1 MSTGT
6 PPQALA
12 GRPTARVV
20 VVNWRQ
26 PELTIRACGS
36 LRPQLRPGDR
46 LVVVDNASGDSSAQR
61 LREAGLE
68 VVETPENL
76 GFGAGANAGA
86 QGLTEEVLVLLNNDA
101 VAQPGFLDA
110 LTAPLGPDG
119 PADLAATTAL
129 ILLAGRWRPAHA
141 GEAALT
147 GLDGSRWHRVGPEA
161 EARGE
166 GLVLVNSTGNQ
177 VDGSGNGFDRDW
189 LTRTDRLR
197 SPAEVF
203 GVCGGA
209 CAFRASAWRELGG
222 FREDLFM
229 YYEDT
234 ELSWRIREAGWRVEF
249 VPGAVV
255 HHEHAASSGTDSPLF
270 LRVNTRN
277 RILVAAQ
284 HASRTTLAKAL
295 LRTTVRAARAGF
307 RGPVAQGLREA
318 AVTLVSGR
326 CKNKPGQ
333 VMAHGTIGSSPR

>member
-1 MSTGT
+1 MSTRKSLET
-6 PPQALA
+6 PTC
-12 GRPTARVV
+12 RPTACIV

-26 PELTIRACGS
+26 PELTIRACES
-36 LRPQLRPGDR
+36 LRPQLQAGDR
-46 LVVVDNASGDSSAQR
+46 LLVVDNASGDGSAQR

-68 VVETPENL
+68 VVETAENL

-86 QGLTEEVLVLLNNDA
+86 QGLREQVLVLLNNDA
-101 VAQPGFLDA
+101 VTEPGFLDA

-147 GLDGSRWHRVGPEA
+147 GLDGRRWHRVGPQA

-177 VDGSGNGFDRDW
+177 VDGSGNGYDRDW
-189 LTRTDRLR
+189 LTRADQLH

-203 GVCGGA
+203 GICGGA
-209 CAFRASAWRELGG
+209 CALRASAWHELGG

-249 VPGAVV
+249 VSGAVV
-255 HHEHAASSGTDSPLF
+255 HHEHAASSGTDSPMF

-277 RILVAAQ
+277 RILVAAA
-284 HASRTTLAKAL
+284 HGPRSHFWRGLARTVL
-295 LRTTVRAARAGF
+295 RAARHGCC
-307 RGPVAQGLREA
+307 GPVAQGLGQAVRELLRQPA
-318 AVTLVSGR
+318 AVPR
-326 CKNKPGQ
+326 
-333 VMAHGTIGSSPR
+333 SSR